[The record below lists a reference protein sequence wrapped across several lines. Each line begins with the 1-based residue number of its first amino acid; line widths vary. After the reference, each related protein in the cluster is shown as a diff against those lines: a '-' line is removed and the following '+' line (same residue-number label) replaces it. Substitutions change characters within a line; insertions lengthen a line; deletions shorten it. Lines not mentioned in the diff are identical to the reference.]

1 MKNRNDAPSPSRDSQ
16 FRLYQRCGWRPNA
29 DIYRSSE
36 GLLVK
41 IELAGVSEHDI
52 EISASSDAI
61 VIEGKRRDWCI
72 PDIHKPLSMEITYD
86 RFTRLIRLPAEIEP
100 EVLVKE
106 FRDGML
112 LVYLR
117 SRKKL

>member
-1 MKNRNDAPSPSRDSQ
+1 MKTRNDTNPVSVDLS
-16 FRLYQRCGWRPNA
+16 FRVYERCGWRPNA
-29 DIYRSSE
+29 DIYRSTE

-41 IELAGVSEHDI
+41 LELAGVSEHDI
-52 EISASSDAI
+52 KISASSDYI
-61 VIEGKRRDWCI
+61 VIEGKRRDWCV
-72 PDIHKPLSMEITYD
+72 PDIREPLSMEITYD

-100 EVLVKE
+100 EALVKE

-117 SRKKL
+117 YRANP